1 LCSIGKVNISLS
13 AYVADCSWTDVDSA
27 LNKLFTQATAES
39 ADCKNK
45 TTIAAK
51 HKISFACWCENDI
64 KTNRATGF
72 YANTKYVLL

>member
-1 LCSIGKVNISLS
+1 LATLSKLSNILQINKNAREILCSIGKVNISLS

-51 HKISFACWCENDI
+51 HKISFAC
-64 KTNRATGF
+64 
-72 YANTKYVLL
+72 